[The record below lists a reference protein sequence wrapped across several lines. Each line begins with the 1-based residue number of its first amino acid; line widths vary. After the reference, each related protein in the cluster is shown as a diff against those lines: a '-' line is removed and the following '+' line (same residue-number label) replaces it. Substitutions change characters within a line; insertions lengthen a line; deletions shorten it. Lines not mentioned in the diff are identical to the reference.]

1 MTHTSVLYLQ
11 LVALSGLS
19 SLFADRTIARACA
32 RVGVEPTHLT
42 SAELSRAIPAIEE
55 ALAVYLPPDELL
67 AAMARIRGLLAP
79 QPMVDVRTL
88 SMQDGDDE
96 DEGGTTL
103 PERVARA
110 LEPRPK
116 RSTDG

>member
-11 LVALSGLS
+11 LVAVSGLS
-19 SLFADRTIARACA
+19 SLFADRTMARACSRA
-32 RVGVEPTHLT
+32 GVDPAQLT
-42 SAELSRAIPAIEE
+42 SIELSRALPTIAE
-55 ALAVYLPPDELL
+55 ALAVYLPPDEL
-67 AAMARIRGLLAP
+67 ASAITRIRGLLAP
-79 QPMVDVRTL
+79 PATVDARTL

-110 LEPRPK
+110 LDPTPK
-116 RSTDG
+116 PSE

>member
-11 LVALSGLS
+11 LVAVSGLS
-19 SLFADRTIARACA
+19 SLFADRTVARACSRA
-32 RVGVEPTHLT
+32 GVDPMHLT
-42 SAELSRAIPAIEE
+42 SIELSRAIPAIEE
-55 ALAVYLPPDELL
+55 ALAVYLPPDEL
-67 AAMARIRGLLAP
+67 ASAMTRIRGLLAP
-79 QPMVDVRTL
+79 HAMADVRSL

-116 RSTDG
+116 PSE